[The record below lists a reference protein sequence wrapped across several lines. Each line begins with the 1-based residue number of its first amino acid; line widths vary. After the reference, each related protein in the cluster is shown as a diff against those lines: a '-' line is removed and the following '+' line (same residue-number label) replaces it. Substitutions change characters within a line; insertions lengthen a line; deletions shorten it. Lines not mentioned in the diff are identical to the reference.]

1 MGHRSVVRL
10 TRRWFP
16 VCASA
21 ALRDRPLARSL
32 QGEPLVLF
40 RGPDGQPAALLDR
53 CPHRNVPL
61 SLGRCERGELTC
73 AYHGWRF
80 DAAGGCRAV
89 PGLCEVGEGPGGGAD
104 AGSLPGARARAEA
117 RAATRFATRELDG
130 LVWAASTPG
139 AAPEGEPFRFPLLD
153 EPGYT
158 TVRWERR
165 LAGSMHAAI
174 ENALD
179 VPHTAFLHGGL
190 FRTSSQVNVLDV
202 EVRRGADR
210 VEAEYLGEPAPRGL
224 LGRLLAPGGRPVHHV
239 DRFILPCVAQ
249 VEYRLGDR
257 SHLVVTTA
265 FSPVADAETHLFS
278 AVTVRLPV
286 PGALSRTLVRPLLLP
301 LALRVLA
308 QDARILKAQAEAIER
323 FDGEQFVHTEAD
335 VLGPA
340 IWHLLRQAERGL
352 PGQTPA
358 VERRKI
364 RT

>member
-10 TRRWFP
+10 ERRWFP
-16 VCASA
+16 VCTSG
-21 ALRDRPLARSL
+21 ALRDRPVARRL
-32 QGEPLVLF
+32 QGVPLVLF
-40 RGPDGQPAALLDR
+40 RGADGAPAALLDR

-61 SLGRCERGELTC
+61 SLGRCAGGELTC

-80 DAAGGCRAV
+80 DAAGACRAV
-89 PGLCEVGEGPGGGAD
+89 PGLFEEGEVP
-104 AGSLPGARARAEA
+104 AGAEA
-117 RAATRFATRELDG
+117 RAATRFATREQDG

-139 AAPEGEPFRFPLLD
+139 PAPEDEPFRFPLLD
-153 EPGYT
+153 APGYT
-158 TVRWERR
+158 TVRWDRR
-165 LAGSMHAAI
+165 LSGSMHAAV

-190 FRTSSQVNVLDV
+190 FRTSRQVNLLDV
-202 EVRRGADR
+202 EVRRGVDR
-210 VEAEYLGEPAPRGL
+210 VEAEYLGEPVPRGL
-224 LGRLLAPGGRPVHHV
+224 LGKLLAPGGGTVGHV

-265 FSPVADAETHLFS
+265 FTPVSDDETHLFS
-278 AVTVRLPV
+278 AVSVRLPV
-286 PGALSRTLVRPLLLP
+286 PALVMQALVRPLLLP
-301 LALRVLA
+301 LSLRVLA
-308 QDARILKAQAEAIER
+308 QDATILKAQAEAIAR

-358 VERRKI
+358 VERRRL

>member
-1 MGHRSVVRL
+1 VWMIAGLTAQLPRPGDYVTFDIGRESILCVRGTDERIRAFYNVCQHRGNRL
-10 TRRWFP
+10 
-16 VCASA
+16 VHA
-21 ALRDRPLARSL
+21 
-32 QGEPLVLF
+32 
-40 RGPDGQPAALLDR
+40 
-53 CPHRNVPL
+53 
-61 SLGRCERGELTC
+61 ERGSLAGGQFQC

-80 DAAGGCRAV
+80 DAAGACRAV
-89 PGLCEVGEGPGGGAD
+89 PGLAEPAGMAGAAPAVSAASD
-104 AGSLPGARARAEA
+104 A
-117 RAATRFATRELDG
+117 RAATRVATREQDG

-139 AAPEGEPFRFPLLD
+139 PAPEEEPFRFPLLD
-153 EPGYT
+153 APGYT
-158 TVRWERR
+158 TLRWERR
-165 LAGSMHAAI
+165 LEGTLHAAV

-190 FRTSSQVNVLDV
+190 FRTARQVNRLEV

-224 LGRLLAPGGRPVHHV
+224 LGRLLAPGGGTVRHV

-249 VEYRLGDR
+249 VEYQLGER

-265 FSPVADAETHLFS
+265 FSPVADDETHLFA
-278 AVTVRLPV
+278 AVSVRLPV
-286 PGALSRTLVRPLLLP
+286 PAALIRPVLLP

-308 QDARILKAQAEAIER
+308 QDARILSAQAETIRR
-323 FDGEQFVHTEAD
+323 FDGEQFTHTEAD

-358 VERRKI
+358 VERRKLK
-364 RT
+364 T